1 MDSFLFQASVFL
13 LAAVIAVPL
22 AARLGLGSVLGYL
35 LAGLA
40 IGPGLGLVV
49 NTVDIQH
56 FAEFGVVMMLFI
68 IGLEMRP
75 TRLWSLR
82 KEIFGLGA
90 AQVAVCG
97 LLLTLTG
104 LALGLSLAVAFADG
118 GEAGWAVGHDATIIR
133 TTDGGHSWVLQHFDP
148 ELERP
153 FLDLL
158 VLDADRA
165 IAVGAYGLMMVTA
178 DGGQTWNEADAPAI
192 REEEVHF
199 NSIARLNDGTLF
211 IAGELGMLAFST
223 DEGATWI
230 RLESPYE
237 SSYFGALPDGERGVV
252 VFGLRGTMFR
262 NGDPVNQ
269 QAVDAWMPIEN
280 DNVATMFG
288 GSRLEDGRIALVG
301 LNGVVTVVDGDAV
314 RTFKS
319 ARGTPL
325 SSAIEF
331 GGGLLSVGESG
342 VQRAPLPN

>member
-1 MDSFLFQASVFL
+1 MRGRIRVGFGAAGLC
-13 LAAVIAVPL
+13 LAASMPVQAQDEPTVNIIPRPAQIMPL
-22 AARLGLGSVLGYL
+22 ADASL
-35 LAGLA
+35 LLD
-40 IGPGLGLVV
+40 VV
-49 NTVDIQH
+49 NN
-56 FAEFGVVMMLFI
+56 GK
-68 IGLEMRP
+68 
-75 TRLWSLR
+75 RL
-82 KEIFGLGA
+82 
-90 AQVAVCG
+90 VAVG
-97 LLLTLTG
+97 DRGHVLLSADGNEWAQTEVPVRAALT
-104 LALGLSLAVAFADG
+104 AVAFADG

-223 DEGATWI
+223 DEGATWV

-319 ARGTPL
+319 ERGTPL